1 MGDSKFISVVLAPF
15 LHNRDKVLNLWIVRI
30 LQHLDDFNELFFGL
44 LSSDNHLEHS
54 DCCTSLSFPEFWI
67 RVKSFKDIECFYG
80 VVELSHLVAIV
91 GNQVEKA

>member
-44 LSSDNHLEHS
+44 LSSDNHLEYA
-54 DCCTSLSFPEFWI
+54 DCSASLSFPEFWI
-67 RVKSFKDIECFYG
+67 RVKSFEHVERFCG
-80 VVELSHLVAIV
+80 VVELSHLVAII
-91 GNQVEKA
+91 GDQVQKR